1 MYKNRLALCVF
12 SSFLL
17 LSKIS
22 LASDVD
28 DVYEVMKYSQINS
41 CKNYSSKVVPA
52 LEKLYKE
59 GNIEAK
65 AVLARDKM
73 TGNCFTDK
81 NYDEGKRQLEE
92 SLSEGSSY
100 AHYYYGL
107 EYSYLDSTNYNKS
120 KFHFMKAIEMGN
132 TKAKSHYGEELIT
145 GYTQSPDNEG
155 AYFERDY
162 QLGVKLLEEAALKS
176 DPDAFL
182 ELARIYSDG
191 IPVEGY
197 MPDYQKHY
205 EYVLKA
211 VETGHPYGY
220 FLLAKVH
227 KRGFKIKRDFK
238 LASELIFKAR
248 EHYTMSSAEE
258 TSKLWAN
265 LAECEQFA
273 SIEMFGVKLLCT
285 NKNEFRQRIKAS
297 GAVAIREDNNYWGDL
312 YDPSEI
318 LPGASKLYV
327 EYTDDGRLSMVQYYI
342 DKSQLNQVLTLLK
355 NKYGKDL
362 NNGQFD
368 NYKFK
373 ADEVIDVNLNAI
385 YDTME
390 LTIVNKTFKED
401 QLYVKSYWKSREN
414 HSENVEK
421 YKKLKKSKSVI

>member
-1 MYKNRLALCVF
+1 
-12 SSFLL
+12 
-17 LSKIS
+17 
-22 LASDVD
+22 
-28 DVYEVMKYSQINS
+28 
-41 CKNYSSKVVPA
+41 
-52 LEKLYKE
+52 
-59 GNIEAK
+59 
-65 AVLARDKM
+65 
-73 TGNCFTDK
+73 
-81 NYDEGKRQLEE
+81 
-92 SLSEGSSY
+92 
-100 AHYYYGL
+100 
-107 EYSYLDSTNYNKS
+107 
-120 KFHFMKAIEMGN
+120 
-132 TKAKSHYGEELIT
+132 
-145 GYTQSPDNEG
+145 
-155 AYFERDY
+155 
-162 QLGVKLLEEAALKS
+162 
-176 DPDAFL
+176 
-182 ELARIYSDG
+182 
-191 IPVEGY
+191 
-197 MPDYQKHY
+197 
-205 EYVLKA
+205 
-211 VETGHPYGY
+211 
-220 FLLAKVH
+220 
-227 KRGFKIKRDFK
+227 
-238 LASELIFKAR
+238 
-248 EHYTMSSAEE
+248 
-258 TSKLWAN
+258 
-265 LAECEQFA
+265 
-273 SIEMFGVKLLCT
+273 MFGVKLLCT